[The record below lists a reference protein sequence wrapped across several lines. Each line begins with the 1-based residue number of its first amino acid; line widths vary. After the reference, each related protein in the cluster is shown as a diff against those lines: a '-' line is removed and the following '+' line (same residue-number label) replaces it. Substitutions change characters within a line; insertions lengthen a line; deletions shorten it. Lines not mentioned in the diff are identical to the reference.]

1 MFDLV
6 NIDKLKILAQEQG
19 IKLGFLAQ
27 KIGVPHTYF
36 ADIKSKQRD
45 IPDSRLLVI
54 ADILHT
60 TPEYLRDETDE
71 PSAAPDPTWINVLGR
86 VAAGIPIEA
95 IEEVIDHEQITEEM
109 ARSGK
114 YIGLKIHG
122 SSMEPRMKEG
132 DTVIVRLQDD
142 CDSGDTVI
150 AIINGD
156 EATCK
161 IIKKMPE
168 GITLISTNPAY
179 DPMFFSNSEIEEKPV
194 RILGKVVELRAKF

>member
-1 MFDLV
+1 MNV
-6 NIDKLKILAQEQG
+6 NKIKSLAKDQG
-19 IKLGFLAQ
+19 IKIKFICSQLGLSE
-27 KIGVPHTYF
+27 TYLSNVKNGK
-36 ADIKSKQRD
+36 DRMTEE
-45 IPDSRLLVI
+45 RLEKI

-122 SSMEPRMKEG
+122 ASMEPRMKEG

>member
-1 MFDLV
+1 MNRVKELR
-6 NIDKLKILAQEQG
+6 KLHGYSQVKLAKTLNVHQTAISQWETG
-19 IKLGFLAQ
+19 RTSPDMEVAAEMAQ
-27 KIGVPHTYF
+27 LFGV
-36 ADIKSKQRD
+36 S
-45 IPDSRLLVI
+45 L
-54 ADILHT
+54 
-60 TPEYLRDETDE
+60 EYLLGISDE

-150 AIINGD
+150 AMINGD

-179 DPMFFSNSEIEEKPV
+179 DPMFFSNREIEEKPI